1 MDKKIISLSFILL
14 ILIGVTVAY
23 IAINQPSSTEINDS
37 YGQEDGDITDD
48 EIFNEVDDSFEPE
61 DYEIDLGDMV

>member
-14 ILIGVTVAY
+14 ILISVTVAY

-61 DYEIDLGDMV
+61 DYEIDLGDMI